1 MIKSLDRQHG
11 SIPEDE
17 FNSAI
22 SCLSEVFG
30 EHWLAKKS
38 AKRNLIKEIWQRR
51 DFVSS
56 MELFFVGSAL
66 RKIVGKF
73 EYREWLND
81 FLRRAKSSDDGN
93 AIGAIYEAVM
103 YSMLADNPGVAL
115 AAAGQEG
122 YDFTAKVGEGT
133 IRYSCKR
140 LQVSDEEKK
149 SRREFD
155 ELKFSFKEIL
165 HNNRLTGLQSI
176 LYGLEPASP
185 PKKDSLEKAVVAIVK
200 NNSKQIELGN
210 YILFLKTL
218 TPRIDESRLNL
229 KRLSYATTL
238 IRPIPESE
246 QTRFEDLFRRAAR
259 NLTKHSPNPSDIQI
273 NALMIGLPESISIE
287 KAKNW
292 VDERFSRKD
301 SSKIAMV
308 MLTKFLPAADVEKSA
323 TMNSLQLGF
332 CFNNN
337 YDSAS
342 IDFLRRN
349 AKTALKYVVPI
360 GTIGEKP
367 ANLHFSN
374 GSSMLPIENSYV
386 HQFCEIHHEMD
397 FRLPIEINISAQ
409 QDTRQTV
416 TFVSDSGA
424 FEIEP
429 IEPPE
434 FRYVV
439 M

>member
-1 MIKSLDRQHG
+1 MIKSSNRQHG
-11 SIPEDE
+11 SIPEQE
-17 FNSAI
+17 FNDAI
-22 SCLSEVFG
+22 SCISEVFG
-30 EHWLAKKS
+30 ESWLVKKS

-51 DFVSS
+51 DFISS

-66 RKIVGKF
+66 QKIVGKI
-73 EYREWLND
+73 EYRDWLND

-93 AIGAIYEAVM
+93 AIGAIYESVM

-115 AAAGQEG
+115 TAAGQEG
-122 YDFTAKVGEGT
+122 YDFTAKMGEGT

-155 ELKFSFKEIL
+155 ELKLSFKEIL
-165 HNNRLTGLQSI
+165 HNNQLTGLHAI
-176 LYGLEPASP
+176 LYGLESASP
-185 PKKDSLEKAVVAIVK
+185 PRKDSIEKAVVAMVK
-200 NNSKQIELGN
+200 NNSKQTQLGN
-210 YILFLKTL
+210 YRLFLKEL
-218 TPRIDESRLNL
+218 APKIDDSRLNL

-238 IRPIPESE
+238 IRPLPKSE
-246 QTRFEDLFRRAAR
+246 QTRFEDLFRRAVR
-259 NLTKHSPNPSDIQI
+259 NFTKHSPNPSDIQI
-273 NALMIGLPESISIE
+273 NALMIGLPESISVK
-287 KAKNW
+287 KAKDW

-301 SSKIAMV
+301 SSRIAMV
-308 MLTKFLPAADVEKSA
+308 ILTKFLPAADVEKNA
-323 TMNSLQLGF
+323 TLNSLQLGF

-342 IDFLRRN
+342 IDFLQRN
-349 AKTALKYVVPI
+349 AKSALKYVVPI
-360 GTIGEKP
+360 GTISEKS
-367 ANLHFSN
+367 ADLHLFN
-374 GSSMLPIENSYV
+374 GSSTLPIENSYV

-397 FRLPIEINISAQ
+397 FKLPIEIKISAQ

-416 TFVSDSGA
+416 TFVSDIGT

-434 FRYVV
+434 FRYLV